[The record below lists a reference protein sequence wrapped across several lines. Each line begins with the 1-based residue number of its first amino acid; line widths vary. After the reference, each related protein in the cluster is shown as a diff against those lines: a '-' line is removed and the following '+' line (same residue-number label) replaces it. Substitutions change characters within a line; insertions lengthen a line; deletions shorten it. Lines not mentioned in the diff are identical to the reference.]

1 MNLNPPSQFKKGLN
15 SLYHMFNMSLDEM
28 SHSYPSYKLGTDKNT
43 FPKDK
48 QQFNNIQGNIFKQQ
62 QNLFS
67 SASSAEEQ
75 IQKLNNMITTINK
88 ENKILT
94 NRVNNFGSVGLAAKG
109 ELKLQ
114 KVLYNELYARN
125 ILLVVLI
132 FLYIGIFFKKR
143 N

>member
-1 MNLNPPSQFKKGLN
+1 
-15 SLYHMFNMSLDEM
+15 MSLDEM
-28 SHSYPSYKLGTDKNT
+28 SQSYPSYKLGTDKNT

-48 QQFNNIQGNIFKQQ
+48 QQFNNIRGNIFKQQ

-67 SASSAEEQ
+67 SASSAEQQ
-75 IQKLNNMITTINK
+75 IQKLNDMITTINK

-125 ILLVVLI
+125 VLLIMLIL
-132 FLYIGIFFKKR
+132 LYIGIFFKKR

>member
-1 MNLNPPSQFKKGLN
+1 MNLTPPSQFKKGLI

-28 SHSYPSYKLGTDKNT
+28 SQSYPSYKLGTDKIT

-48 QQFNNIQGNIFKQQ
+48 QQFNNIRGNIFKQQ

-67 SASSAEEQ
+67 SASSVEQ
-75 IQKLNNMITTINK
+75 QTQELNDMITNINK

-125 ILLVVLI
+125 VLLIMLIL
-132 FLYIGIFFKKR
+132 LYIGIFFKKR